1 LSFGGGEPTEVSV
14 LVRDGDDYLELAV
27 AERGATVHDA
37 GDTRFAVRVRVS
49 GLHTALSAESL
60 CWVELR
66 VLAAF
71 AEALRALEERRQGS
85 AALESM
91 SPGEL
96 QLEVR
101 STDRAGHMAAVGQ
114 VGWWLSV
121 GSGEPY
127 WSAVAFRVPFCPSEL
142 PALVREFSAL
152 AVAPDAEPG
161 AAPDPAGL

>member
-1 LSFGGGEPTEVSV
+1 M
-14 LVRDGDDYLELAV
+14 LVRDGEDYLELAV

-49 GLHTALSAESL
+49 GMCTVLTAESL
-60 CWVELR
+60 CWVDLVALATFAGQLR
-66 VLAAF
+66 V
-71 AEALRALEERRQGS
+71 LEERRQGS

-96 QLEVR
+96 RLEVR

-114 VGWWLSV
+114 VGRWLGV

-127 WSAVAFRVPFCPSEL
+127 WSAVAFRVPFCPTEL
-142 PALVREFSAL
+142 PALVREFAAL
-152 AVAPDAEPG
+152 ASATDAEPG
-161 AAPDPAGL
+161 